1 MDEGLKQRIIGA
13 LVLVVAAVVFLPMLL
28 SGQDETEQ
36 VEVTVPDASVLDDR
50 EMAAAAPPPLP
61 EPAPVP
67 DMPQAIVE
75 SQDSPAE
82 TPLPDTAA
90 IEPVTV
96 VPEPEAPVAAPEPE
110 PAPAP
115 APVEQPA
122 AAATPAG
129 GWVIQQASFSN
140 DANADSFRQ
149 TLAGQGYNA
158 YTRSAQSGGKTIV
171 RVYVGP
177 LESREAAARVRD
189 ELQRR
194 HQNKGLILAQDD
206 SNRAR

>member
-36 VEVTVPDASVLDDR
+36 VEVTVPDAPLLDDR
-50 EMAAAAPPPLP
+50 EIAAVTPPPLP

-67 DMPQAIVE
+67 EMPQAIGE
-75 SQDSPAE
+75 TPESPAE
-82 TPLPDTAA
+82 TPLPETAA

-96 VPEPEAPVAAPEPE
+96 VPEPEAPVATPAPEPT
-110 PAPAP
+110 PAPA
-115 APVEQPA
+115 EQPA
-122 AAATPAG
+122 AAAAG
-129 GWVIQQASFSN
+129 GWVIQQASFSS
-140 DANADSFRQ
+140 DGNADSFRQ

>member
-13 LVLVVAAVVFLPMLL
+13 LVLVVAAVIFLPMLL

-36 VEVTVPDASVLDDR
+36 VQVDVPEQPVLDER
-50 EMAAAAPPPLP
+50 EIAAAVPPSLP

-67 DMPQAIVE
+67 EIPQSAGE
-75 SQDSPAE
+75 PAGE
-82 TPLPDTAA
+82 PAATPLPDTAS
-90 IEPVTV
+90 IEPVPV
-96 VPEPEAPVAAPEPE
+96 VTEPAAPAAEPE

-115 APVEQPA
+115 AEQPA
-122 AAATPAG
+122 APVEATSG
-129 GWVIQQASFSN
+129 GWVIQQASFSSVE
-140 DANADSFRQ
+140 NAEGFRK
-149 TLAGQGYNA
+149 TLTGQGYNA
-158 YTRSAQSGGKTIV
+158 YTRSAQTDGKTIV

-194 HQNKGLILAQDD
+194 HQSKGLILAHDD

>member
-36 VEVTVPDASVLDDR
+36 VQVDVPEPPVLDER
-50 EMAAAAPPPLP
+50 EIAAATPPSLP

-67 DMPQAIVE
+67 DIPQSAGA
-75 SQDSPAE
+75 PADE
-82 TPLPDTAA
+82 PPATPLPDTAS
-90 IEPVTV
+90 IEPVPV
-96 VPEPEAPVAAPEPE
+96 VTEPAAPAAEPE
-110 PAPAP
+110 PAPA
-115 APVEQPA
+115 EQPA
-122 AAATPAG
+122 APVPATSG
-129 GWVIQQASFSN
+129 GWVIQQASFSSV
-140 DANADSFRQ
+140 DNAEGFRK

-158 YTRSAQSGGKTIV
+158 YTRSAQTDGKTIV

-194 HQNKGLILAQDD
+194 HQNKGLILAHDD

>member
-13 LVLVVAAVVFLPMLL
+13 LVLIVAAVVFLPMLL

-36 VEVTVPDASVLDDR
+36 VQVDVPEPPVLDER
-50 EMAAAAPPPLP
+50 EIAAAVPPSLP

-67 DMPQAIVE
+67 EIPQSAAE
-75 SQDSPAE
+75 SAE
-82 TPLPDTAA
+82 ESAVTPLPDTAS
-90 IEPVTV
+90 IEPVPV
-96 VPEPEAPVAAPEPE
+96 VTEPVAPVAEPAPE
-110 PAPAP
+110 PAPA
-115 APVEQPA
+115 EQPA
-122 AAATPAG
+122 APAPTTSG
-129 GWVIQQASFSN
+129 GWVIQQASFSSVE
-140 DANADSFRQ
+140 NAEGFRK

-158 YTRSAQSGGKTIV
+158 YTRSAQTDGKTIV

-194 HQNKGLILAQDD
+194 HQNKGLILAHDD
-206 SNRAR
+206 SNRDR

>member
-36 VEVTVPDASVLDDR
+36 VEVEVPEAPVLDER
-50 EMAAAAPPPLP
+50 EIAVAVPPILP

-67 DMPQAIVE
+67 DMPQSAPG
-75 SQDSPAE
+75 DSTA
-82 TPLPDTAA
+82 TPLPQTAS
-90 IEPVTV
+90 IEPA
-96 VPEPEAPVAAPEPE
+96 APVVTEPDSAVTPSEPEPE
-110 PAPAP
+110 PAP
-115 APVEQPA
+115 VEQPPA
-122 AAATPAG
+122 AAVTAG
-129 GWVIQQASFSN
+129 GWVIQQASFSSTE
-140 DANADSFRQ
+140 NADSFRQ

-158 YTRSAQSGGKTIV
+158 YTRSAQSNGKTIV
-171 RVYVGP
+171 RVFIGP

-194 HQNKGLILAQDD
+194 HQSKGLILAQDD
-206 SNRAR
+206 GNRAR

>member
-36 VEVTVPDASVLDDR
+36 VEVTVPDAPVLDDR
-50 EMAAAAPPPLP
+50 EIAAATPPPLP

-67 DMPQAIVE
+67 EMPQAIVE
-75 SQDSPAE
+75 SQDNPAA
-82 TPLPDTAA
+82 TPLPETAA

-115 APVEQPA
+115 AEQPA
-122 AAATPAG
+122 AAPTPTPAG

-140 DANADSFRQ
+140 DANADSFR
-149 TLAGQGYNA
+149 
-158 YTRSAQSGGKTIV
+158 
-171 RVYVGP
+171 
-177 LESREAAARVRD
+177 
-189 ELQRR
+189 
-194 HQNKGLILAQDD
+194 
-206 SNRAR
+206 